1 MPSLYLKLLGSL
13 TTNETIILKQNEV
26 YTGGFIVIPTDLCEE
41 TPLGSLIIVWKRLE
55 FLQDPSKP
63 FNELRLN
70 LNNVIVE
77 EKPFEIDF
85 SMKDLVEYGDL
96 IQINLTFRNKTGNPQ
111 KILLI
116 LMETEGFLISGD
128 IRKIF
133 DAKNEE
139 MKTFVFNVLPMNL
152 GRKKV
157 PGVQLICQSMDNKVI
172 WDSSGTRFITVI
184 PKKN

>member
-1 MPSLYLKLLGSL
+1 
-13 TTNETIILKQNEV
+13 
-26 YTGGFIVIPTDLCEE
+26 
-41 TPLGSLIIVWKRLE
+41 
-55 FLQDPSKP
+55 
-63 FNELRLN
+63 
-70 LNNVIVE
+70 
-77 EKPFEIDF
+77 
-85 SMKDLVEYGDL
+85 
-96 IQINLTFRNKTGNPQ
+96 
-111 KILLI
+111 
-116 LMETEGFLISGD
+116 METEGFLISGD